1 MNSPRGAASFLRA
14 HRVLTKAEFDLVF
27 QSGKGIRARTHRALF
42 RFREDGETR
51 LGLIVPKKAFA
62 RAVDR
67 NRIKRL
73 IRDGFRRQRISLP
86 SVDVVVQVRAEAR
99 DATLFRTELA
109 QTWVRLGK
117 VEPDDTSKAKSPA

>member
-1 MNSPRGAASFLRA
+1 MTSPRGAASFPRA

-27 QSGKGIRARTHRALF
+27 QSGKSVRARTHRALF
-42 RFREDGETR
+42 RFRDDGETR

-73 IRDGFRRQRISLP
+73 IRDGFRRQRADLAP
-86 SVDVVVQVRAEAR
+86 VDVVVQVRAEAR
-99 DATLFRTELA
+99 DATLFRSELA
-109 QTWVRLGK
+109 HTWTRLGK
-117 VEPDDTSKAKSPA
+117 LEPDAPSKG